1 MDLQEDA
8 NIPTWN
14 LTKIMH
20 HAKSMQFSRWSLWY
34 NNSFEHFFNKH
45 NIEIT
50 SWREVKEMILTIMNC
65 VNDQQ
70 IN

>member
-1 MDLQEDA
+1 M
-8 NIPTWN
+8 I
-14 LTKIMH
+14 
-20 HAKSMQFSRWSLWY
+20 
-34 NNSFEHFFNKH
+34 SFEHFFNKH

-50 SWREVKEMILTIMNC
+50 SSREVKEMILTIMNC